1 MLQVQPACVVLNHC
15 DQVGVDTTTPAI
27 MHMQDVFDIQQLR
40 EGRVGPIFVVD
51 TEQEG
56 LSVVQQ
62 VLDWILLP

>member
-1 MLQVQPACVVLNHC
+1 MVLNHC
-15 DQVGVDTTTPAI
+15 GQVGVDTTTHAV
-27 MHMQDVFDIQQLR
+27 MQDVFDVQQLR
-40 EGRVGPIFVVD
+40 ESRVGPIFVVD